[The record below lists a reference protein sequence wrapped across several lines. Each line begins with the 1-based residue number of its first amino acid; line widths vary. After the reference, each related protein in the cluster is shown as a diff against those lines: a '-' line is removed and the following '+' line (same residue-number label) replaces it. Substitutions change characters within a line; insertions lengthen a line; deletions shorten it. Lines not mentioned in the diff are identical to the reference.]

1 MKFHRPNVKR
11 EYILNADR
19 ESEIKTRFVYRRLK
33 WKELAEVRDAGV
45 MSLEQAMKIKQIME
59 AAEREG
65 RELAPSEVNEV
76 THAARLDSPES
87 YNALL
92 KQNEMACRF
101 AEVEVKGA
109 IDDEGKP
116 FDLTTDEFLDL
127 VDEITLIEVG
137 SAIIADSQPS
147 ESQRKN

>member
-65 RELAPSEVNEV
+65 RELAPGEVNEV
-76 THAARLDSPES
+76 TQAARLDSPES

-92 KQNEMACRF
+92 KQNELACRF
-101 AEVEVKGA
+101 AEVEVQGA

-116 FDLTTDEFLDL
+116 FDLTTEEFLDL